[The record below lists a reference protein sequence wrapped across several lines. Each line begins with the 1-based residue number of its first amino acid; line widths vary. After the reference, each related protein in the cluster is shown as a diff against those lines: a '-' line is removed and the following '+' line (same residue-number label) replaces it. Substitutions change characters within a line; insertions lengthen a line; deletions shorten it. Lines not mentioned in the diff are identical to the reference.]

1 MEGGW
6 AGVLD
11 RQGPL
16 CSWPLWDHP
25 PSLPVSS
32 DVFYGRF
39 LFNPVFII
47 VVHRR
52 VCQHKLFPYWGD
64 WSLRFNS
71 KGRWSADSIR
81 VLTKTGHL
89 DVQPSQPRSALG
101 SGPSSLKQS
110 QLQSWGRSSVSH
122 GDLCEDEA
130 NRCIPQTVDPCQL
143 TPHSTTPSPFDGQ
156 GLLSWYKR
164 KTTTATTAKGPP
176 LSLAALLTEFCE
188 EGLVD
193 CHTEVMAFIWFPFQH
208 TALEINDCPC
218 VYLYIHI
225 DVY

>member
-1 MEGGW
+1 MEGGR
-6 AGVLD
+6 AGVLA

-25 PSLPVSS
+25 PSLPGSS

-101 SGPSSLKQS
+101 SGPSSLKRS
-110 QLQSWGRSSVSH
+110 QLQSRGRSSVSH

-130 NRCIPQTVDPCQL
+130 NRCIPQTVDLCQL
-143 TPHSTTPSPFDGQ
+143 TPPSKEAPHKLIEAQ
-156 GLLSWYKR
+156 LKEQMCRELMTRIWLWR
-164 KTTTATTAKGPP
+164 
-176 LSLAALLTEFCE
+176 LH
-188 EGLVD
+188 EGLNTWCSGRCACIGV
-193 CHTEVMAFIWFPFQH
+193 TSTSLQISKKAGE
-208 TALEINDCPC
+208 
-218 VYLYIHI
+218 
-225 DVY
+225 